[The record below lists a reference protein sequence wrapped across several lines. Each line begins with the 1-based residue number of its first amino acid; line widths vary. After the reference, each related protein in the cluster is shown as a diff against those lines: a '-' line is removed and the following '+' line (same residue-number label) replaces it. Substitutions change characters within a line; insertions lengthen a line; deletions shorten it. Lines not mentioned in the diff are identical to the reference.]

1 MRLILRAI
9 VMSVML
15 VVLSFVAFSYLS
27 GTAWQRYP
35 RVSTPGAVGT
45 SGIFDRTRETVDD
58 AALSSKIKAK
68 MMLDDVVRARSINV
82 TTHDSVVTLSGQV
95 DSVDEHDRAL
105 RLARETAGVIEVVDR
120 VGVRVHSAR

>member
-1 MRLILRAI
+1 MRGIVRAV
-9 VMSVML
+9 VMSVVL
-15 VVLSFVAFSYLS
+15 IVLSFVAFSYWS
-27 GTAWQRYP
+27 GTAWHRYP
-35 RVSTPGAVGT
+35 RLSTPGAVGT